1 MPPAGLPQAL
11 AKGVPGDAATP
22 AQPARWRHDR
32 ILFEVVEAGET
43 IACSVSKAAIQD
55 AAGRFSNLPRD
66 VMAEF
71 QRLRPRIE
79 VAARSKLRG
88 RAEGAEGLV
97 HVWSADLEDAGPPPS
112 PQAAAIQ
119 P

>member
-1 MPPAGLPQAL
+1 MIDEAPPSGLPQAV
-11 AKGVPGDAATP
+11 AEGAEAP
-22 AQPARWRHDR
+22 AQPPRWRHDR
-32 ILFEVVEAGET
+32 ILFEVEEGGRTV
-43 IACSVSKAAIQD
+43 ACSVSKAAIQD
-55 AAGRFSNLPRD
+55 AAGRFSNQPRD

-88 RAEGAEGLV
+88 RSEGTEGLV
-97 HVWSADLEDAGPPPS
+97 HVWSDDLEDAEAP
-112 PQAAAIQ
+112 AAATLQ